1 MLFKVPELA
10 AEVDVRD
17 VEMETDSNPLS
28 VPGSASPLHSD
39 DAVHSN
45 SDDAEDSDEN
55 DVTLSTATVYSIGS
69 SDSESLFEYNEENL
83 NNDDDNDDRSSVD
96 IRESR
101 TPSPPPAESA
111 SLPVEQ
117 TAVTSAGE
125 NPATVE
131 SETSNNSAS
140 ATALAAENTA
150 TQHALTLPDLDNS
163 LACFKTAK
171 RKKPV
176 LLSPP
181 DSKDA
186 ETDEAE
192 VSDGNLFRVCL

>member
-39 DAVHSN
+39 DAVDSN

-83 NNDDDNDDRSSVD
+83 NNDDDNDERSSVD

-101 TPSPPPAESA
+101 SPSPSPADNA
-111 SLPVEQ
+111 ALPVEP
-117 TAVTSAGE
+117 TAVTSAGG
-125 NPATVE
+125 NPATVM
-131 SETSNNSAS
+131 S

-163 LACFKTAK
+163 LACFKFKTAK

-181 DSKDA
+181 DNKDA

-192 VSDGNLFRVCL
+192 VSDGKLFRVCL